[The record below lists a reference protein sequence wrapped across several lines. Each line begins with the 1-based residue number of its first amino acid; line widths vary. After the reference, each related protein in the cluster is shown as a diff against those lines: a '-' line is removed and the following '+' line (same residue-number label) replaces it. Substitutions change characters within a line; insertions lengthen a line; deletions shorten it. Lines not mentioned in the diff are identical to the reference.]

1 MSKLYFRELLEG
13 RQVGVLNSSFLF
25 FLNIRSLRCHYD
37 ELKII
42 IDDFEVKPPI
52 IALCE
57 TWLTDNDPLSIYS
70 VEGYQPII
78 TTNRKG
84 TRGGGC
90 AFFVRSDLKVS
101 KLQLESDLEFLA
113 ISVKNEKH
121 SKNFIVFYR
130 KPSSA
135 LNDFFEKLESFL
147 DTVATW
153 KNQTIICGDFN
164 IDSLDASITS
174 ENFLTLMNSHG
185 FLQRN
190 FEPTRVTS
198 SSQSCIDY
206 IFTNSCL
213 NKINALKTVISDH
226 YSILLEIDDFKNK
239 NDIKTHSV
247 FRNIN
252 PLKND
257 KNLVGFLFLLHEK
270 LNKMQSSLNAD
281 EQITY
286 IVNSLTRILDK
297 FCPLS
302 QVNNKAK
309 PTWITQDIKKQMQ
322 KRNMF
327 YKKWIID
334 PTPTNLEKYK
344 LSRNLTTSLIRNS
357 KLKFYQQ
364 KIEKSKNNKSIF

>member
-1 MSKLYFRELLEG
+1 M
-13 RQVGVLNSSFLF
+13 
-25 FLNIRSLRCHYD
+25 
-37 ELKII
+37 
-42 IDDFEVKPPI
+42 
-52 IALCE
+52 
-57 TWLTDNDPLSIYS
+57 
-70 VEGYQPII
+70 
-78 TTNRKG
+78 
-84 TRGGGC
+84 
-90 AFFVRSDLKVS
+90 S

-113 ISVKNEKH
+113 VSVKNEKH
-121 SKNFIVFYR
+121 SKIFIVLYR

-174 ENFLTLMNSHG
+174 ENFLTLMNSYG

-190 FEPTRVTS
+190 FEPTRVTCLVLHV
-198 SSQSCIDY
+198 SCIDY
-206 IFTNSCL
+206 IFTKSCL
-213 NKINALKTVISDH
+213 NKINTLKTVISDH
-226 YSILLEIDDFKNK
+226 YSILLEIDDFKSK
-239 NDIKTHSV
+239 NDIKTQSV

-257 KNLVGFLFLLHEK
+257 KNLVDFLFLLHEK
-270 LNKMQSSLNAD
+270 LNKMQSSLKAD

-297 FCPLS
+297 FCLLS

-364 KIEKSKNNKSIF
+364 KIEKSKNNKSIFQAYNDFIQSKTSAKIEVEADVFNQFFAQIGNKLSGKKVNQKIALRHVKSLPNSMVFLEITTKEVLDIFILF

>member
-1 MSKLYFRELLEG
+1 MKSY
-13 RQVGVLNSSFLF
+13 
-25 FLNIRSLRCHYD
+25 
-37 ELKII
+37 
-42 IDDFEVKPPI
+42 
-52 IALCE
+52 
-57 TWLTDNDPLSIYS
+57 
-70 VEGYQPII
+70 
-78 TTNRKG
+78 
-84 TRGGGC
+84 
-90 AFFVRSDLKVS
+90 
-101 KLQLESDLEFLA
+101 
-113 ISVKNEKH
+113 
-121 SKNFIVFYR
+121 
-130 KPSSA
+130 
-135 LNDFFEKLESFL
+135 
-147 DTVATW
+147 
-153 KNQTIICGDFN
+153 
-164 IDSLDASITS
+164 
-174 ENFLTLMNSHG
+174 G

-206 IFTNSCL
+206 IFTKSCL
-213 NKINALKTVISDH
+213 NKINTLKTVISDH
-226 YSILLEIDDFKNK
+226 YSILLEIDDFKSK
-239 NDIKTHSV
+239 NDIKTQSV

-257 KNLVGFLFLLHEK
+257 KNLVDFLFLLHEK

-357 KLKFYQQ
+357 KLKFCQQ
-364 KIEKSKNNKSIF
+364 KIEKSKNNKSIFQAYNDFIQSKTSAGQIRLIF

>member
-1 MSKLYFRELLEG
+1 MGLGLM
-13 RQVGVLNSSFLF
+13 
-25 FLNIRSLRCHYD
+25 HYD
-37 ELKII
+37 ELKSLIV
-42 IDDFEVKPPI
+42 DFEVKPPI

-113 ISVKNEKH
+113 IYVKNEKH
-121 SKNFIVFYR
+121 SKNFIVLYR

-174 ENFLTLMNSHG
+174 ENFLTLMNSYG
-185 FLQRN
+185 FHQRN

-213 NKINALKTVISDH
+213 NKINTLKTVISDH
-226 YSILLEIDDFKNK
+226 YSILLEIDDFKSK
-239 NDIKTHSV
+239 NDIKTQSV

-257 KNLVGFLFLLHEK
+257 KNLVDFLFLLHEK
-270 LNKMQSSLNAD
+270 FN
-281 EQITY
+281 
-286 IVNSLTRILDK
+286 
-297 FCPLS
+297 
-302 QVNNKAK
+302 
-309 PTWITQDIKKQMQ
+309 
-322 KRNMF
+322 
-327 YKKWIID
+327 
-334 PTPTNLEKYK
+334 
-344 LSRNLTTSLIRNS
+344 
-357 KLKFYQQ
+357 
-364 KIEKSKNNKSIF
+364 